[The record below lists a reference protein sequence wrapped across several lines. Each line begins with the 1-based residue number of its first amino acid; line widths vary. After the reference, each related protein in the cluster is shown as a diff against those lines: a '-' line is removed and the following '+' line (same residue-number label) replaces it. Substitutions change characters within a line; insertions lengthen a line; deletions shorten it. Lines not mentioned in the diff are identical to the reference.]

1 MRPLSDAR
9 RRLCRISVLHAPA
22 VAAGGNTRRDE
33 ILNSENNPREL
44 FKRIVAENP
53 AQADDRAAIIEIF
66 VAEMLKDEHLDA
78 LKEVLRRWG
87 TKIYKSN
94 TP

>member
-1 MRPLSDAR
+1 MRGR
-9 RRLCRISVLHAPA
+9 RPPRRPQA
-22 VAAGGNTRRDE
+22 TFRRDE

-44 FKRIVAENP
+44 FKRVVAENP

>member
-1 MRPLSDAR
+1 MRGR
-9 RRLCRISVLHAPA
+9 RPPRRPQATLPDFGASC
-22 VAAGGNTRRDE
+22 AGRNTRRDE
-33 ILNSENNPREL
+33 ILHSENNPREL
-44 FKRIVAENP
+44 FKRVVAENP
-53 AQADDRAAIIEIF
+53 AQAGDRAVIIEIF